1 MRGRGSRPRRYTLF
15 TLQSYSEANE
25 STQSVAQAYTKV
37 LSLFKSSLTSTRP
50 TGPSSENQTA
60 MTQDILLLL
69 LPYLSP
75 SDSGSL
81 FELILQ
87 PAILSHSDN
96 GVQKRGYKIL
106 AKLVES
112 KGESVLGSGGVEG
125 VLGRLDDLSN
135 LLH

>member
-1 MRGRGSRPRRYTLF
+1 
-15 TLQSYSEANE
+15 
-25 STQSVAQAYTKV
+25 
-37 LSLFKSSLTSTRP
+37 
-50 TGPSSENQTA
+50 

-75 SDSGSL
+75 SDSQSL

-87 PAILSHSDN
+87 PAVLSHTDN

-106 AKLVES
+106 AKLVEG

-125 VLGRLDDLSN
+125 VLGRLDGVVEGLN
-135 LLH
+135 PAAKKV